1 MKTELEGTQEQI
13 NTTDNDKKSRRER
26 EVKFQNPEKI
36 KKTVNICE
44 TIKISKIDKEDP
56 THENRSPRSRKSRG
70 RDQTSTNNY
79 NSREYLPITKI

>member
-1 MKTELEGTQEQI
+1 MTRKVEGKGKE
-13 NTTDNDKKSRRER
+13 N
-26 EVKFQNPEKI
+26 FQNPEKV

-56 THENRSPRSRKSRG
+56 THENRSPRSRKSKG

-79 NSREYLPITKI
+79 NSRECLPITKI